1 MPPRYLTLQKI
12 IAEDPQLLFDKDLG
26 RKKIVF
32 YYLMLICY
40 VRPNLSV
47 ADRS

>member
-26 RKKIVF
+26 KKIVF